1 MNYKAILGTKVGMTQ
16 VFSKEGN
23 LIAVTAVQVLENLV
37 VDVKTKEKDGFDAVV
52 VGYDEIR
59 ENLVT
64 KPVKGQFQKHNLPY
78 KRHLIQLRGVSGY
91 QIGDKLSLTDLFQV
105 GDCVDVQG
113 TSRGHGFTGAIKK

>member
-52 VGYDEIR
+52 IGYDEIR
-59 ENLVT
+59 EKLVS

-78 KRHLIQLRGVSGY
+78 KRHLIQLRNITGY
-91 QIGDKLSLTDLFQV
+91 QVGDKLSLTDLFKV